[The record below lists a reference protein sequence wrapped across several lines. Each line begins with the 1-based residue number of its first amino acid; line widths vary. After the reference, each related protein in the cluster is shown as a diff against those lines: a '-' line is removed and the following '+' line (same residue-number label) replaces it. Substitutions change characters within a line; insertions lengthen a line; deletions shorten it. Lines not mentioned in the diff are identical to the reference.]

1 MILRCCG
8 TTFTKWNDDPQTFQ
22 GIFFVLVKYV
32 IRFEFIPGMA
42 DTDLCK
48 FIGKSTAS
56 AILKKSSVLILDE
69 VSMMHKVDLE
79 RIEHSLRVLMGN
91 DRPYFQLI

>member
-1 MILRCCG
+1 MILRCRG
-8 TTFTKWNDDPQTFQ
+8 TTPSKWYDDPQTIQ
-22 GIFFVLVKYV
+22 SNYFVKLYMKY
-32 IRFEFIPGMA
+32 IEFIPDMA
-42 DTDLCK
+42 DSDLCK

-91 DRPYFQLI
+91 DRPYVFSMF